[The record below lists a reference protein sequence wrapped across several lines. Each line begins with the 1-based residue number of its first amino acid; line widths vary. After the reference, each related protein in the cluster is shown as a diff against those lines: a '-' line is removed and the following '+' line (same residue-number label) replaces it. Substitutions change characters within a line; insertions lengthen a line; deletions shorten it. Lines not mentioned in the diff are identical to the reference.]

1 MTSIVF
7 AFEVHQPFRLR
18 EFVNE
23 NSSNLLERYFDIEL
37 NKFYLNRISEKCYL
51 KTNEIILDLIDQF
64 KKEKKKFKVA
74 FSISGIFLE
83 ALEKYRKDVLE
94 SFRELA
100 KKKEVEILCET
111 YYHSIVSLHA
121 DYEEFI
127 KQVEMQRETLNSLL
141 NVNPKVFVNTEMIF
155 NNKIAKVVEDLGFK
169 AIYTEGVERIL
180 KWKSPNYVYVRKYA
194 FPNDPI
200 PKKRIKILLRNYRLS
215 DDIAFRFSARNWDQ
229 WPLTAD
235 KYASWLAATPG
246 DVINIFIDYE
256 TFGEHHWEESG
267 IFWFLKA
274 LPHYVL
280 KYEHLEFDLPSEVI
294 KKYNIVGEYDVF
306 ELSSI
311 SWADSDKDV
320 SAWLGNEM
328 QLRSFEEV
336 MKLRNKVLETNDE
349 ELYKIWQLFTQSD
362 IYYYMCKKSQADQDV
377 HQYFNHYKSA
387 EKAFVSFMNILA
399 DFKAQLEIRRI
410 RKSLKEILA
419 SKNIIENLEK
429 ELDIKVYEKV

>member
-1 MTSIVF
+1 MTSITLS
-7 AFEVHQPFRLR
+7 FEVHQPFRLR
-18 EFVNE
+18 ERVNE
-23 NSSNLLERYFDIEL
+23 NSKKLIDRYFDVEL
-37 NKFYLNRISEKCYL
+37 NKFYLNRISEKCYF
-51 KTNEIILDLIDQF
+51 KANEIILDLIDRF
-64 KKEKKKFKVA
+64 KKEKKKFKVS

-83 ALEKYRKDVLE
+83 AAENYKRDLLE

-111 YYHSIVSLHA
+111 YYHSIVSLHWNY
-121 DYEEFI
+121 DEFI
-127 KQVEMQRETLNSLL
+127 KQIEMQKEILSSLL
-141 NVNPKVFVNTEMIF
+141 NVEPKVFVNTEMIF
-155 NNKIAKVVEDLGFK
+155 NNKIAKVVEELGFK
-169 AIYTEGVERIL
+169 AIFTEGVERIL

-194 FPNDPI
+194 FPNDPL

-215 DDIAFRFSARNWDQ
+215 DDIAFRFSARSWDQ

-235 KYASWLAATPG
+235 KYASWLANTPG

-256 TFGEHHWEESG
+256 TFGEHHWEDSG

-274 LPHYVL
+274 LPYEVL

-294 KKYNIVGEYDVF
+294 KKYNPIAEYDVF

-328 QLRSFEEV
+328 QLRSFEKV
-336 MKLRNKVLETNDE
+336 MELRDKVLSLNNK

-387 EKAFVSFMNILA
+387 EKAFISFMEILS
-399 DFKAQLEIRRI
+399 DFKTQIEIEKF
-410 RKSLKEILA
+410 KSQIKEIL
-419 SKNIIENLEK
+419 SSSELVKNLEK
-429 ELDIKVYEKV
+429 DLHIYEKI

>member
-1 MTSIVF
+1 MTSITLS
-7 AFEVHQPFRLR
+7 FEVHQPFRLR
-18 EFVNE
+18 EKVNE
-23 NSSNLLERYFDIEL
+23 NSKNLIDRYFDVEL
-37 NKFYLNRISEKCYL
+37 NKFYLDRISEKCYF
-51 KTNEIILDLIDQF
+51 KANEIILDLIDRF
-64 KKEKKKFKVA
+64 KKEKKKFKVS

-83 ALEKYRKDVLE
+83 AAEKYKRDLLE

-111 YYHSIVSLHA
+111 YYHSIVSLHWNY
-121 DYEEFI
+121 DEFI
-127 KQVEMQRETLNSLL
+127 KQIEMQKEILSSLL
-141 NVNPKVFVNTEMIF
+141 NVKPKVFVNTEMIF

-169 AIYTEGVERIL
+169 AIFTEGVERIL
-180 KWKSPNYVYVRKYA
+180 KWKSPNYIYVRKYA
-194 FPNDPI
+194 FPNDPL

-215 DDIAFRFSARNWDQ
+215 DDIAFRFSARSWDQ

-235 KYASWLAATPG
+235 KYASWLANTPG

-256 TFGEHHWEESG
+256 TFGEHHWEDSG

-274 LPHYVL
+274 LPYEVL

-294 KKYNIVGEYDVF
+294 KKYNPIAEYDVF

-328 QLRSFEEV
+328 QLRSFEKV
-336 MKLRNKVLETNDE
+336 MELRDKVLSLNNKEF
-349 ELYKIWQLFTQSD
+349 YKIWQLFTQSD

-377 HQYFNHYKSA
+377 HQYFNHYKSS
-387 EKAFVSFMNILA
+387 EKAFISFMEILS
-399 DFKAQLEIRRI
+399 DFKAQIEIEKF
-410 RKSLKEILA
+410 KSQIKEILS
-419 SKNIIENLEK
+419 SKELVKNLEK
-429 ELDIKVYEKV
+429 ELQIYEKI